1 MRLSIIV
8 LVFNEEPSIRE
19 DILSIKKNILDS
31 FKNSELII
39 VEDYSP
45 DRSYEICKEFE
56 SDKIRILRG
65 QKRLGY
71 RPSLTLGINSSKYEN
86 IFFTES
92 GTKYDFEEF
101 IKFSKNYEPGLVY
114 SGYRNPRYDSMSR
127 RFLTLSM
134 NWLSRVIFHN
144 KLKDID
150 SGYKLM
156 SKSLYKK
163 YYCDNWFF
171 EDFGS
176 AEMLIRMDYDSI
188 KIIEKKISYY
198 QRPDE
203 SKQFSILKIIKKS
216 SKLLKNLL
224 TLKKILSN

>member
-45 DRSYEICKEFE
+45 DRTYEICKEFE

-71 RPSLTLGINSSKYEN
+71 RPSLNLGINNSKYEN

-101 IKFSKNYEPGLVY
+101 IKFSKNYEQGLVY
-114 SGYRNPRYDSMSR
+114 SGYRNPRYDS
-127 RFLTLSM
+127 
-134 NWLSRVIFHN
+134 I
-144 KLKDID
+144 
-150 SGYKLM
+150 
-156 SKSLYKK
+156 
-163 YYCDNWFF
+163 
-171 EDFGS
+171 
-176 AEMLIRMDYDSI
+176 
-188 KIIEKKISYY
+188 
-198 QRPDE
+198 
-203 SKQFSILKIIKKS
+203 
-216 SKLLKNLL
+216 
-224 TLKKILSN
+224 

>member
-1 MRLSIIV
+1 LRLSIIV

-65 QKRLGY
+65 EKRLGY

-92 GTKYDFEEF
+92 GTKYDFQEF
-101 IKFSKNYEPGLVY
+101 LKFSKDYEQGLVY
-114 SGYRNPRYDSMSR
+114 SGYRNPRYDSTSR

-134 NWLSRVIFHN
+134 NWLSRFIFNN

-156 SKSLYKK
+156 SKSLYKE

-176 AEMLIRMDYDSI
+176 AEMLIRMDYNSI
-188 KIIEKKISYY
+188 RIIEKKISYY

-224 TLKKILSN
+224 TLKKILSK

>member
-65 QKRLGY
+65 EKRLGY

-92 GTKYDFEEF
+92 GTKYDFQEF
-101 IKFSKNYEPGLVY
+101 LKFSKDYEQGLVY
-114 SGYRNPRYDSMSR
+114 SGYRNPRYDSTSR

-144 KLKDID
+144 KLII
-150 SGYKLM
+150 YRQ
-156 SKSLYKK
+156 KSFCL
-163 YYCDNWFF
+163 
-171 EDFGS
+171 
-176 AEMLIRMDYDSI
+176 
-188 KIIEKKISYY
+188 
-198 QRPDE
+198 E
-203 SKQFSILKIIKKS
+203 SELK
-216 SKLLKNLL
+216 
-224 TLKKILSN
+224 

>member
-65 QKRLGY
+65 EKRLGY

-92 GTKYDFEEF
+92 GTKYDFQEF
-101 IKFSKNYEPGLVY
+101 LKFSKDYEQGLVY
-114 SGYRNPRYDSMSR
+114 SGYRNPRYDSTSR

-134 NWLSRVIFHN
+134 NWLSRFIFNN

-156 SKSLYKK
+156 SKSLYKE

-176 AEMLIRMDYDSI
+176 AEMLIRMDYNSI
-188 KIIEKKISYY
+188 RIIEKKISYY

-224 TLKKILSN
+224 TLKKILSK

>member
-71 RPSLTLGINSSKYEN
+71 RPSLNLGINNSKYEN

-101 IKFSKNYEPGLVY
+101 IKFSKNYEQGLVY

-176 AEMLIRMDYDSI
+176 AEMLI
-188 KIIEKKISYY
+188 
-198 QRPDE
+198 
-203 SKQFSILKIIKKS
+203 
-216 SKLLKNLL
+216 
-224 TLKKILSN
+224 